1 MANDMNTAHPLDGL
15 LDYPAFVRA
24 MVDDLKALRSGKI
37 TVAQARARG
46 EMAKQIVRA
55 VAVGLDAQKLIM
67 DGAKRIPAL
76 DQPKDGA
83 P

>member
-1 MANDMNTAHPLDGL
+1 MDDDSNTSHALDGL

-24 MVDDLKALRSGKI
+24 MVDDLKALREGTI

-67 DGAKRIPAL
+67 DRAKRVPSLEAE
-76 DQPKDGA
+76 
-83 P
+83 